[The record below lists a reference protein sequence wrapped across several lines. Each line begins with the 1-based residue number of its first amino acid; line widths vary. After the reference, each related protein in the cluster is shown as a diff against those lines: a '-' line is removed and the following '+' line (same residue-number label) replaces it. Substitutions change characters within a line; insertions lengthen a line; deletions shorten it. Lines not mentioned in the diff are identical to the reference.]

1 MAVAHRTAN
10 IEDPREAASDT
21 AAATPEWTAGM
32 AVQRHK
38 ARSQMLWMVDKARHA
53 ANNQRVDDSR
63 WWREKAVCALW
74 NMN

>member
-1 MAVAHRTAN
+1 
-10 IEDPREAASDT
+10 
-21 AAATPEWTAGM
+21 M

-63 WWREKAVCALW
+63 WWRDKAICALW